1 MGGRRECVGVCPTL
15 PPERDQRERWK
26 ARDAREV
33 PEQQELRWVE
43 RQLQAVSQRTAP
55 RPPPP
60 SVTDGALA
68 LGVAMG
74 ENLQGKPRHAWRVTG
89 TQPLPV
95 PSPDSSSAMF
105 PLNLSHQGKG
115 QGRCSVCSIVQPR
128 RQRQGVGRTGVTH
141 DHPSSQLG
149 CWNKNRSLGGSSNRH
164 LSPLRLEAGRLRL
177 RCPQTCL
184 LVRTLLLA
192 RGRPP
197 SPWVT
202 YHPDDVEGELWS
214 LLLF

>member
-1 MGGRRECVGVCPTL
+1 MSGSAPPYPPSETSVRGGRPGMPGKSQSSRSCAGSSASCRLSPSA
-15 PPERDQRERWK
+15 PPP
-26 ARDAREV
+26 A
-33 PEQQELRWVE
+33 
-43 RQLQAVSQRTAP
+43 
-55 RPPPP
+55 PPPP

-202 YHPDDVEGELWS
+202 YRPDDVEGELWS

>member
-1 MGGRRECVGVCPTL
+1 MPG
-15 PPERDQRERWK
+15 K
-26 ARDAREV
+26 
-33 PEQQELRWVE
+33 
-43 RQLQAVSQRTAP
+43 SQSSRSRAGPSTSCRLSP
-55 RPPPP
+55 SPPPH

-68 LGVAMG
+68 LGEAMG
-74 ENLQGKPRHAWRVTG
+74 ENLQGKPRHTWRVTG
-89 TQPLPV
+89 TQPRPV

-105 PLNLSHQGKG
+105 PLNLSHLGKG
-115 QGRCSVCSIVQPR
+115 QGHGSACSVFQPR

-141 DHPSSQLG
+141 DHPGSQLC

-164 LSPLRLEAGRLRL
+164 LSPLRLEAGRLRS
-177 RCPQTCL
+177 RYPQTCL

-202 YHPDDVEGELWS
+202 YRSDDVEGELWS